1 MHLKYGRFCSAAI
14 HGIEGIL
21 IEIEVALL
29 PGLPSFEIVGLGDSA
44 IRESRNRIKAAIK
57 NSGFVFPSSRVTA
70 SLAPAWMRKEGSAF
84 DLPLA
89 LSILIAS
96 GQVQV
101 HPSFNNQLPGAFG
114 ELGLDGTIRPIP
126 GVFNRTA
133 AINQA
138 ALRHLLV
145 PADNVAEAR
154 TSASSDLVIA
164 GAWTLA
170 DSARILSQGM
180 PEKSDEGLP
189 QPVRPDLA
197 AKAPDIRMIQGQAKA
212 VRALTLAAAGW
223 HPVLMLGSPGS
234 GKTALAST
242 LPGILPPLDPDEAR
256 IVTKIHSAANRMV
269 GQPGL
274 VSERPFLAPHAGVTR
289 HALTGGGIPLVPGL
303 FSLSHLGVLFL
314 DELTQLDSSVVD
326 MLRQPLED
334 REIHLSRLRYN
345 LVLPA
350 DFLLVAAANPCRCG
364 EYFEPGQRCHCTPDA
379 VARHLGKISGPLLDR
394 LDLAIEVRRP
404 APDDLIRTVQPQAA
418 DQAAVSSPQLRQKI
432 AAVWQVQTDRCRA
445 LGKAPVLNGRFEDPD
460 LAGRLAIPP
469 AVLRLAGQAAERY
482 HLSVRSY
489 QKLLRVTR
497 TIADLDLSETVST
510 GHLAEALGYR
520 INLFPEGEL

>member
-394 LDLAIEVRRP
+394 LDLAIEIRRP

-510 GHLAEALGYR
+510 GHLAEALGFR

>member
-14 HGIEGIL
+14 HGIDGIL

-44 IRESRNRIKAAIK
+44 IRESRNRILAAIK
-57 NSGFVFPSSRVTA
+57 NSGFAFPPSRVTA

-89 LSILIAS
+89 LSILLAS
-96 GQVQV
+96 GQVHL
-101 HPSFNNQLPGAFG
+101 HPSFRGLLPGAFG

-126 GVFNRTA
+126 GVFNRTCA
-133 AINQA
+133 MNQA
-138 ALRHLLV
+138 GLRHLLV
-145 PADNVAEAR
+145 PADNLAEAQ
-154 TSASSDLVIA
+154 TSAAPDLVVT
-164 GAWTLA
+164 GTVSLA
-170 DSARILSQGM
+170 DSAGILA
-180 PEKSDEGLP
+180 EGVPAESLACSP
-189 QPVRPDLA
+189 RPVPATNALQ
-197 AKAPDIRMIQGQAKA
+197 APDIRMIQGQAKA

-223 HPVLMLGSPGS
+223 HPMLLLGSPGS

-242 LPGILPPLDPDEAR
+242 LPGILPPLDPEEAQQ
-256 IVTKIHSAANRMV
+256 VTRIHSAANRMV

-274 VSERPFLAPHAGVTR
+274 LAERPFLAPHTGVTR
-289 HALTGGGIPLVPGL
+289 HALTGGGSPPVPGL
-303 FSLSHLGVLFL
+303 FSLAHRGVLFL
-314 DELTQLDSSVVD
+314 DELTQLDSSLID
-326 MLRQPLED
+326 LLRQPLEAHV
-334 REIHLSRLRYN
+334 IHLSRMRYH

-364 EYFEPGQRCHCTPDA
+364 DYFEPGQRCHCSPDS

-404 APDDLIRTVQPQAA
+404 APDDMIKTVQPPAHEQ
-418 DQAAVSSPQLRQKI
+418 DSRSSPQLRQKI
-432 AAVWQVQTDRCRA
+432 AAAWQIQADRCRA
-445 LGKAPVLNGRFEDPD
+445 LGRPPILNSRFDDPD
-460 LAGRLAIPP
+460 LARCLAISP

-482 HLSVRSY
+482 HLSVRAY
-489 QKLLRVTR
+489 QKMLRVTR
-497 TIADLDLSETVST
+497 TIADLDQCDAVSA

-520 INLFPEGEL
+520 INLFPEGQ

>member
-1 MHLKYGRFCSAAI
+1 MQLKYGRFCSAAI

-21 IEIEVALL
+21 IEIEVSLL
-29 PGLPSFEIVGLGDSA
+29 PGLPSFEIVGQGDSA
-44 IRESRNRIKAAIK
+44 IRESRNRILAAIK
-57 NSGFVFPSSRVTA
+57 NSGFAFPPSRVTA

-89 LSILIAS
+89 LSILLAS
-96 GQVQV
+96 GQVHL
-101 HPSFNNQLPGAFG
+101 HPSFNGQLPGAFG

-133 AINQA
+133 AIRQA
-138 ALRHLLV
+138 SLRHLLV

-154 TSASSDLVIA
+154 TSASSDLKVA
-164 GAWTLA
+164 GTVSLS
-170 DSARILSQGM
+170 DSARILAQGM
-180 PEKSDEGLP
+180 PEDLDDPLP
-189 QPVRPDLA
+189 LPVRPVTA
-197 AKAPDIRMIQGQAKA
+197 AQAPDIRMIQGQAKA
-212 VRALTLAAAGW
+212 VRALILAAAGW
-223 HPVLMLGSPGS
+223 HPLLLLGSPGS

-242 LPGILPPLDPDEAR
+242 LPGILPPLGPDEAQL
-256 IVTKIHSAANRMV
+256 VTKIHSAASRMV

-274 VSERPFLAPHAGVTR
+274 LSERPFLAPHAGVTR
-289 HALTGGGIPLVPGL
+289 HALTGGGNPPVPGL

-314 DELTQLDSSVVD
+314 DELTQLDSSVID
-326 MLRQPLED
+326 MLRQPLEE

-394 LDLAIEVRRP
+394 LDLAVEVRRP
-404 APDDLIRTVQPQAA
+404 ASDDLIRTVQPQSGS
-418 DQAAVSSPQLRQKI
+418 QHTLSSSEVRQKI
-432 AAVWQVQTDRCRA
+432 AAAWQVQLDRCRA
-445 LGKAPVLNGRFEDPD
+445 LGRAPVLNGRFEDPD
-460 LAGRLAIPP
+460 LARLLAITP
-469 AVLRLAGQAAERY
+469 AVLRLSVQAAERY

-497 TIADLDLSETVST
+497 TIADLEGTEEVTTS
-510 GHLAEALGYR
+510 HLAEALGYR
-520 INLFPEGEL
+520 INLFPEGQL